1 METSTVSGAGS
12 VLTTQKP
19 SSRGFQDLSGEDFLL
34 LLIQEL
40 QMQDPMNP
48 TDNKEIVA
56 QMAGVRQMEQ
66 SAKLNKTL
74 EALAAEQRF
83 GSTSG
88 LIGHYVAGRVTDG
101 SGRSYE
107 IQGLVIGVRYEQGN
121 AILEL
126 HNGKQLPATKVEQVT
141 LVENLPPEIRAQLRQ
156 ELGGALPGGT
166 DGSAGSGADE
176 GEDGGEG
183 EGDDGGTAARAIRA
197 DPAARDTRLTAGAY
211 ASVKSSNRLTTGPA
225 AEPWSLR
232 ALNNWWNGLL
242 AATP

>member
-1 METSTVSGAGS
+1 METSTVSGSNS
-12 VLTTQKP
+12 VVTTQKAT
-19 SSRGFQDLSGEDFLL
+19 SRGFQDLGGEDFLL

-48 TDNKEIVA
+48 TDNKELVS

-66 SAKLNKTL
+66 SATLNKTL

-121 AILEL
+121 AVLEL

-141 LVENLPPEIRAQLRQ
+141 LVDNLPPEIRAQLRQ
-156 ELGGALPGGT
+156 ELGGALPGENG
-166 DGSAGSGADE
+166 GSE
-176 GEDGGEG
+176 EDGAGEENGDGDG
-183 EGDDGGTAARAIRA
+183 EPAARAIKA
-197 DPAARDTRLTAGAY
+197 GAAAKTTRL
-211 ASVKSSNRLTTGPA
+211 ASASYQMGGTPGLAAWSPTGGLSPM
-225 AEPWSLR
+225 R
-232 ALNNWWNGLL
+232 ALNNWWNGVIG
-242 AATP
+242 TTQ

>member
-1 METSTVSGAGS
+1 METSTVSGVGP

-88 LIGHYVAGRVTDG
+88 LIGHYVAGRVTDN

-141 LVENLPPEIRAQLRQ
+141 LVDNLPPEIREQLRR
-156 ELGGALPGGT
+156 ELGGTVPGET
-166 DGSAGSGADE
+166 DGTAGSEDDE
-176 GEDGGEG
+176 GENGGEN
-183 EGDDGGTAARAIRA
+183 EGDDGDSAARAIRA
-197 DPAARDTRLTAGAY
+197 DAAAKGTRLTAGSY
-211 ASVKSSNRLTTGPA
+211 ASAKVSSRSVMPI
-225 AEPWSLR
+225 AESSPLR
-232 ALNNWWNGLL
+232 PLNNWWNDLL
-242 AATP
+242 GAMP